1 MIEDKNVHRVVS
13 GEREIII
20 VGTAHVSRESADLVE
35 RVIRDEQ
42 PESVCVE
49 LCRSRYEAIR
59 QKANWEEMDIFKII
73 REKRT
78 ALLLSQL
85 IMASFQ
91 KKLAEKFGINP
102 GEEMLRAIQ
111 TAEETGAGIVLAD
124 RDIRT
129 TMTRTWRSM
138 SFLKKMRFLFEL
150 ILSLLSTDDISEEDI
165 EKLKEQDVLELAM
178 QTFGKKMPALK
189 TILIDERDRYMAHAI
204 DTTPGRKVLAVVG
217 AGHVRGILN
226 SIGTETDIE
235 ELSSIPPGKPWTR
248 WIAWGIPV
256 FIVGIIAAGFFK
268 AGGEAGLNMIKWWVA
283 VNAILA
289 GLGAV
294 VVLAHPLTILSS
306 IVAAPITSM
315 NPTIAAGWVAGLVE
329 ATVRKPQ
336 VRDFIDLREDISSIR
351 GFWRNKITRIL
362 LLVAFVNL
370 GSSIGTFVAIPLM
383 MRFLNQ

>member
-13 GEREIII
+13 GEREFI
-20 VGTAHVSRESADLVE
+20 VIGTAHVSRESADLVE

-138 SFLKKMRFLFEL
+138 SFFKKMRFLFEL

-189 TILIDERDRYMAHAI
+189 TILIDERDRYMAHTIGTA
-204 DTTPGRKVLAVVG
+204 PGRKVLAVVG

-226 SIGTETDIE
+226 SIGTEPDIE
-235 ELSSIPPGKPWTR
+235 ELSSIPPGKPWGR

-256 FIVGIIAAGFFK
+256 FIVGIIVAGFFK

-336 VRDFIDLREDISSIR
+336 VRDFIDLREDILSIR